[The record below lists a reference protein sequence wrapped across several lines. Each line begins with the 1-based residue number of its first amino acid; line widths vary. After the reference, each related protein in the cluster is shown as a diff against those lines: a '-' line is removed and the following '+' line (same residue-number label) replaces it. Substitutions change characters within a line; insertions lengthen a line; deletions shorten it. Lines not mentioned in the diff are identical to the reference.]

1 MSDQEDKD
9 RIIEELRRMRRG
21 LDDKNRAARLEGK
34 DRAARFEEL
43 RFAKKQQWYIATS
56 AVTLLAAIFG
66 IAHIIKP
73 TLYEK
78 IAATVLVALI
88 MGFACWFLCKLQG
101 HLKKTRT
108 LLDPMDPKPWFRG
121 ADILGVLV
129 GTVIVSGL
137 VVFYY
142 LWRAE
147 AERLTRQAPAAA
159 PMSWQAPAAAPNA
172 PAARREAE
180 EDWGRERWR

>member
-9 RIIEELRRMRRG
+9 RFIEELRRLRRG
-21 LDDKNRAARLEGK
+21 LDDKDRAARL
-34 DRAARFEEL
+34 EEL

-56 AVTLLAAIFG
+56 AVTILAAIFG
-66 IAHIIKP
+66 IAHLKP
-73 TLYEK
+73 NLYEK

-88 MGFACWFLCKLQG
+88 MGFACWFLCKLQD
-101 HLKKTRT
+101 HLKQTRT

-142 LWRAE
+142 LCRPE
-147 AERLTRQAPAAA
+147 AERLTQTPAAA
-159 PMSWQAPAAAPNA
+159 PMSLQAPAAAPNA

-180 EDWGRERWR
+180 EDWGKERWR